1 MKKIYIATFQNADNY
16 GAMLQ
21 CYALSNF
28 LNNFNET
35 RVIDYNNEFLMRQYK
50 IIRRFD
56 NNPIKAIYHL
66 VIDILNYNDAIKRCE
81 NFQKFRK
88 CMLFTKKITCME
100 ELDYDINSTFIT
112 GSDQV
117 WNPIITG
124 RIDDIYFL
132 KLKNKYHK
140 KISYAASCG
149 DVSTLK
155 NFQNEFFESIKNFDN
170 ISE

>member
-16 GAMLQ
+16 GVMLQ

-50 IIRRFD
+50 IIRGFV

-81 NFQKFRK
+81 NF
-88 CMLFTKKITCME
+88 
-100 ELDYDINSTFIT
+100 
-112 GSDQV
+112 
-117 WNPIITG
+117 
-124 RIDDIYFL
+124 
-132 KLKNKYHK
+132 
-140 KISYAASCG
+140 
-149 DVSTLK
+149 
-155 NFQNEFFESIKNFDN
+155 
-170 ISE
+170 

>member
-16 GAMLQ
+16 GVMLQ

-50 IIRRFD
+50 IIRRFV

-81 NFQKFRK
+81 NF
-88 CMLFTKKITCME
+88 
-100 ELDYDINSTFIT
+100 
-112 GSDQV
+112 
-117 WNPIITG
+117 
-124 RIDDIYFL
+124 
-132 KLKNKYHK
+132 
-140 KISYAASCG
+140 
-149 DVSTLK
+149 
-155 NFQNEFFESIKNFDN
+155 
-170 ISE
+170 

>member
-35 RVIDYNNEFLMRQYK
+35 CVIDYNNEFLMRQYK

-56 NNPIKAIYHL
+56 NNLIKAIYHL

-81 NFQKFRK
+81 NF
-88 CMLFTKKITCME
+88 
-100 ELDYDINSTFIT
+100 
-112 GSDQV
+112 
-117 WNPIITG
+117 
-124 RIDDIYFL
+124 
-132 KLKNKYHK
+132 
-140 KISYAASCG
+140 
-149 DVSTLK
+149 
-155 NFQNEFFESIKNFDN
+155 
-170 ISE
+170 

>member
-81 NFQKFRK
+81 NF
-88 CMLFTKKITCME
+88 
-100 ELDYDINSTFIT
+100 
-112 GSDQV
+112 
-117 WNPIITG
+117 
-124 RIDDIYFL
+124 
-132 KLKNKYHK
+132 
-140 KISYAASCG
+140 
-149 DVSTLK
+149 
-155 NFQNEFFESIKNFDN
+155 
-170 ISE
+170 

>member
-16 GAMLQ
+16 GTMLQ

-35 RVIDYNNEFLMRQYK
+35 RVIDYNNEFLMRQCK

-81 NFQKFRK
+81 NF
-88 CMLFTKKITCME
+88 
-100 ELDYDINSTFIT
+100 
-112 GSDQV
+112 
-117 WNPIITG
+117 
-124 RIDDIYFL
+124 
-132 KLKNKYHK
+132 
-140 KISYAASCG
+140 
-149 DVSTLK
+149 
-155 NFQNEFFESIKNFDN
+155 
-170 ISE
+170 